1 MADDWN
7 CGDLVGWV
15 DSSPSWESLLNLWAK
30 FHQPVV
36 EWDSHAD
43 HRNAIL
49 RCLGLGGWGPFVSET
64 RGQLRTR
71 FLQVATATTM
81 TGWRANCLYTCLT
94 SRRGWVN
101 HPAVLSLWK
110 AKKNVRFSIA
120 EGSLC
125 FMDCSLDFGL
135 GIYVLNFFNCKWM
148 DFISSRT
155 WWIGPN
161 KEQMENAQTWK
172 GGQILKAWNFEGKLT
187 RSELGFDESRFFFD
201 VMSSP

>member
-1 MADDWN
+1 MGFT
-7 CGDLVGWV
+7 CGPQKCYPQMFGVGWLG
-15 DSSPSWESLLNLWAK
+15 SFCK
-30 FHQPVV
+30 
-36 EWDSHAD
+36 
-43 HRNAIL
+43 RNT
-49 RCLGLGGWGPFVSET
+49 GPTQKPDFCKW
-64 RGQLRTR
+64 Q
-71 FLQVATATTM
+71 QATTM

-110 AKKNVRFSIA
+110 AKKKVRFSIA